1 MIIGGNTKVAFKEE
15 EAIIELV
22 EWVPLWILDDHTK
35 ELVGFVGCS
44 DTVQDFG
51 VELDQGHG
59 IHFEIF
65 MGLHVWIT
73 RKSICRRVGD
83 TRDVMNMSIEL
94 G

>member
-1 MIIGGNTKVAFKEE
+1 VAFEEE

-35 ELVGFVGCS
+35 ELVSFVGCS

-59 IHFEIF
+59 IYFEIF
-65 MGLHVWIT
+65 MGLHVRVM
-73 RKSICRRVGD
+73 RKSMCGRVGD
-83 TRDVMNMSIEL
+83 TRDVMDMSIES